1 MPHRRKAQ
9 KGSFASHSD
18 DLLKHFSHHR
28 AKASNPLTAAEEEP
42 TEKKRRPTVS
52 VHQALLE
59 RAEH

>member
-1 MPHRRKAQ
+1 MPHRRRAQ

-28 AKASNPLTAAEEEP
+28 AKASNPPSAV
-42 TEKKRRPTVS
+42 EKKPPKDQPKIS

-59 RAEH
+59 GAEH